1 MWVAISC
8 CAEIDE
14 TIKCLEVKNIH
25 IYRRGEIP
33 TRKGPQATRNI
44 VPVIYP
50 SDLDAEAERFLSRY
64 FPAALQ
70 EPMEVP
76 IKEIAENNLGLKVF
90 TGHRLTHDFSI
101 FGQICFFKTDVE
113 VYDLFDISKDTIN
126 AQRGTIFVDA
136 YTFWERNLGCANN
149 TIAHEVFHWYRHR
162 LYASIKHILHGE
174 KIVPHRCPSD
184 MTYPAENEE
193 WTDEQRMEWQAS
205 TSGAFASYASL
216 WILQNMSREQST
228 QNPQVYFPVHRKE
241 WYFSCYSM
249 LKQHGCLDCADILRC
264 PKAADMIMRRVNC
277 SLDQVA
283 DVLNAMIPFESLEM
297 YLENINK
304 CFEDTLCFQN
314 TYLHAFVISDEDIVE
329 NVFKKQRQEIIHQ
342 ALDELRPREKEVLI
356 SRYGLVGGEEKTLE
370 EVGMPAGVRPVLLT

>member
-1 MWVAISC
+1 MERDERQEALLALLTLADNQGYVTFDNIMDCGEAHSLSIVDFDWLSNAVATRGTLIYDTPPASGQL
-8 CAEIDE
+8 IDE
-14 TIKCLEVKNIH
+14 DEEVDDYAQVDYEAIYHEIIELDPSQEQFINEVRSIRPPQFREVSQLKYLVREKNSHARQRMIEMH
-25 IYRRGEIP
+25 LRIALR
-33 TRKGPQATRNI
+33 
-44 VPVIYP
+44 
-50 SDLDAEAERFLSRY
+50 L
-64 FPAALQ
+64 ALQ
-70 EPMEVP
+70 RAKQYDM
-76 IKEIAENNLGLKVF
+76 EIADAIDTAIIGLV
-90 TGHRLTHDFSI
+90 I
-101 FGQICFFKTDVE
+101 
-113 VYDLFDISKDTIN
+113 
-126 AQRGTIFVDA
+126 AVDR
-136 YTFWERNLGCANN
+136 YE
-149 TIAHEVFHWYRHR
+149 
-162 LYASIKHILHGE
+162 
-174 KIVPHRCPSD
+174 PD
-184 MTYPAENEE
+184 
-193 WTDEQRMEWQAS
+193 

-370 EVGMPAGVRPVLLT
+370 EVGMIYHVTRERIRQIESKAINKLRSKRALKDIRT